1 MNDNIKFIYLDVGGV
16 VVLDFSKTNNWIEM
30 TKALGVNE
38 FNRKKFDNI
47 FFEFEPKICVN
58 KKTLGEFIDAV
69 NNELK
74 LNISKDYS
82 MLDDFVNRFES
93 NISIN
98 PILLRLSKNYKLG
111 LLTNMY
117 PGMFDKIR
125 ARKILPEVRWDII
138 IDSSVVGCMKPQD
151 NIYEL
156 AEKKVNSNS
165 KNILFIENTIT
176 HINAAKKR
184 GWKTLLYDPANI
196 SSSNSAL
203 EKMLF

>member
-1 MNDNIKFIYLDVGGV
+1 MNDNIKFIYLDIGGV
-16 VVLDFSKTNNWIEM
+16 VVFDFSKTNNWIEM
-30 TKALGVNE
+30 TEALGVNE

-47 FFEFEPKICVN
+47 FSEFEPKICVN

-74 LNISKDYS
+74 LKIPKDYS

-93 NISIN
+93 NTSIN
-98 PILLRLSKNYKLG
+98 PILVRLSKNYKLG

-117 PGMFDKIR
+117 PGMLDKIR
-125 ARKILPEVRWDII
+125 ARKILPEVKWDII
-138 IDSSVVGCMKPQD
+138 IDSSVVGCIKPQG

-156 AEKKVNSNS
+156 AEKKVNLSP

-176 HINAAKKR
+176 HINTAKKR

-196 SSSNSAL
+196 SGSNLAL

>member
-1 MNDNIKFIYLDVGGV
+1 MNDNIKFIYLDAGGV

-47 FFEFEPKICVN
+47 FSEFEPKICVN
-58 KKTLGEFIDAV
+58 KKTLGEFIDAI

-74 LNISKDYS
+74 LNIPKDYN

-93 NISIN
+93 NTSIN
-98 PILLRLSKNYKLG
+98 PILVRLSKNYKLG

-117 PGMFDKIR
+117 PGMFDKIS
-125 ARKILPEVRWDII
+125 ARKILPEVKWDII
-138 IDSSVVGCMKPQD
+138 IDSSVVGCIKPQD
-151 NIYEL
+151 DIYEL
-156 AEKKVNSNS
+156 AEKKVNSS
-165 KNILFIENTIT
+165 PKNILFIENTIT

-196 SSSNSAL
+196 SDSNSAL

>member
-1 MNDNIKFIYLDVGGV
+1 MNNNIKFIYLDVGGV
-16 VVLDFSKTNNWIEM
+16 VVLDFSKTNKWIEM
-30 TKALGVNE
+30 TEALGVNE

-47 FFEFEPKICVN
+47 FSEFEPKICVN

-74 LNISKDYS
+74 LNIPKDYS

-98 PILLRLSKNYKLG
+98 PIIVRLSKNYKLG

-117 PGMFDKIR
+117 PGMFDKIK
-125 ARKILPEVRWDII
+125 ARKILPEVKWDII

-156 AEKKVNSNS
+156 AEKKVNSS
-165 KNILFIENTIT
+165 PKSILFIENTIT

-196 SSSNSAL
+196 SGSNSAL